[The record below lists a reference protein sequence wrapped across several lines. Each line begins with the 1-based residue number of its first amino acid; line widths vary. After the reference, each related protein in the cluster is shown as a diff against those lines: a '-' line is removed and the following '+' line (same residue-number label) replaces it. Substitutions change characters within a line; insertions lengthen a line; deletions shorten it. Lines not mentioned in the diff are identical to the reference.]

1 MLDRDI
7 VALYWK
13 RSEEAITQTQRKYG
27 SYCLSIARNILPI
40 LEDAQECVNDTYLA
54 AWDAMPPH
62 KPRILSTFLGKL
74 TRRISIDRWRR
85 LSAQKRGGD
94 TVTLALE
101 ELGECIASDS
111 DPQKQ
116 VEAKELGQIIT
127 RFLQKQDDLERVVF
141 VRRYYGLRKVEEI
154 AKEFG
159 LSESNAKTMLFRT
172 RQKLREFLAKEGY

>member
-13 RSEEAITQTQRKYG
+13 RSQEAIAETQKKYG
-27 SYCLSIARNILPI
+27 NYCLSIARNILPF

-62 KPRILSTFLGKL
+62 KPKILSTFLGKL
-74 TRRISIDRWRR
+74 TRRISIDRWRS

-111 DPQKQ
+111 DPHKK
-116 VEAKELGQIIT
+116 VEDKELAETIS
-127 RFLQKQDDLERVVF
+127 RFLLDQPKLERKAF
-141 VRRYYGLRKVEEI
+141 VRRYYDLATLEAICKELNLTPGKLRAMLARTRVKLRDYLVEE
-154 AKEFG
+154 
-159 LSESNAKTMLFRT
+159 
-172 RQKLREFLAKEGY
+172 GY